1 MQVRTEF
8 SGMQPPSAPPMMDA
22 GDARMAKLRAVA
34 GQHEIKPEWVAKLR
48 QLEGMGLALI
58 CDDSGSMNSPVHGG
72 GSTRNAYSKQHTRWD
87 ELCGTVC
94 VIVELMTAL
103 NGEGVD
109 VFFLNRPPMLGV
121 KSAAQVVEAFR
132 FAAPAGYTPLTRV
145 VQQVLAVKQPIIR
158 ERKLLLLIA
167 TDGQPTDD
175 AGTVNIGA
183 FLQTLRSMPPTV
195 FVQIMACTDDDAS
208 VSYLNEA
215 DRDIARVDV
224 TDDYAS
230 ERKEILRAQ
239 GERYPFS
246 FGDYVVKAL
255 LGPIDNSFDKLDA
268 VTPGGCCT
276 IA

>member
-1 MQVRTEF
+1 MQGRTEF
-8 SGMQPPSAPPMMDA
+8 SGMQPPSAPPMDA
-22 GDARMAKLRAVA
+22 ADARMEKLRAVA

-58 CDDSGSMNSPVHGG
+58 CDDSGSMNTPVHGG

-103 NGEGVD
+103 NAEGVD

-132 FAAPAGYTPLTRV
+132 FAPPSGYTPLTRV
-145 VQQVLAVKQPIIR
+145 VQQVLSVKQPVIR

-175 AGTVNIGA
+175 NGNVNIPA
-183 FLQTLRSMPPTV
+183 FLQTLRSMPPSV

-215 DRDIARVDV
+215 DRDIPRVDV
-224 TDDYAS
+224 TDDYDS

-239 GERYPFS
+239 GEEFAFS
-246 FGDYVVKAL
+246 FGDYVVKSL
-255 LGPIDNSFDKLDA
+255 LGPIDDSFDKLDA
-268 VTPGGCCT
+268 MPGGDCCT